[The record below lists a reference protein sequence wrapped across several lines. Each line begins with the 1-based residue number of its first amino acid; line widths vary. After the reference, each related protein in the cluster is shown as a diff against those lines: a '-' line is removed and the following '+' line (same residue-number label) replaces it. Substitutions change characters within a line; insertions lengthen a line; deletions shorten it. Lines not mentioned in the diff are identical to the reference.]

1 MNWCGDGRARP
12 PVGAARI
19 DIVRINLSVIRTS
32 VRAMGSS
39 KADTMAALEAAE
51 AAYAAVAALPIQTL
65 LPSEQR
71 ALLNR
76 LDELEK
82 QMAAFDRRLLGR
94 LISQA
99 PPPQF
104 GGASWAKVLA
114 RTLRISEGEAQR
126 RITAAVY
133 GAAPPSTSKSG
144 FQTRFVGGSN

>member
-1 MNWCGDGRARP
+1 VSSTRA
-12 PVGAARI
+12 AAI
-19 DIVRINLSVIRTS
+19 
-32 VRAMGSS
+32 
-39 KADTMAALEAAE
+39 AALEAAE

-71 ALLNR
+71 ALLSR
-76 LDELEK
+76 LDELDK

-99 PPPQF
+99 APPQF
-104 GGASWAKVLA
+104 GGASWAKVLS

-133 GAAPPSTSKSG
+133 GAAPPSTSRSG
-144 FQTRFVGGSN
+144 RQTRFVGGSN